1 MATSL
6 LDMDDRPR
14 PSKLFPLGTLTTT
27 KEYQTNSLGLL
38 RLASPLEALTE
49 VFATSSLSAVIMG
62 LEDSFVSKIR
72 YVDIYRR

>member
-27 KEYQTNSLGLL
+27 KEYQTKLTWSLALGVTIGGSDGGIRDLFSISSHHGVGRLFCLKKPGL
-38 RLASPLEALTE
+38 
-49 VFATSSLSAVIMG
+49 
-62 LEDSFVSKIR
+62 
-72 YVDIYRR
+72 